1 MKLAIISDIHGNQ
14 IALEAVL
21 ADIKRVGVDQIIC
34 LGDIANVGPHPGQCI
49 DIIRDLNCPVL
60 QGNHELYL
68 LGHIENWD
76 WRISPVWAGMRWARE
91 QLRPDQMEYI
101 ANLPYQHEIAGN
113 GRVGLRQAQPA
124 RQFELTEPVEVT
136 AGRVGATFV
145 HASPLTQY
153 RGFLPDHDDA
163 AIAERMN
170 GLDNTTLFCGHT
182 HVPLYRPWSNSWL
195 VNVGSV
201 GMPVDG
207 TPTAKYVIATRL
219 KREWHVQYRMIEY
232 NVDRLMAEFERVGL
246 QEAGDKVTAVFRYQ
260 MFTGRDLALKF
271 FTEVQHLM
279 KTEGLTDAQAVAQV
293 PLPALAMGWCNGE
306 GVKR

>member
-68 LGHIENWD
+68 LGCFED
-76 WRISPVWAGMRWARE
+76 DAWRTSPIWAGMRWARE
-91 QLRPDQMEYI
+91 QLRPDQIDFI
-101 ANLPYQHEIAGN
+101 ANLPLRYEIEGN
-113 GRVGLRQAQPA
+113 GRA
-124 RQFELTEPVEVT
+124 R
-136 AGRVGATFV
+136 ATFV

-153 RGFLPDHDDA
+153 RGFMPHHDDT

-170 GLDNTTLFCGHT
+170 GLDDTTLFCGHT

-195 VNVGSV
+195 VNTGAL
-201 GMPVDG
+201 GMPIDG
-207 TPTAKYVIATRL
+207 TPTAKYVIATQL
-219 KREWHVQYRMIEY
+219 QQEWHVQYRMIEY
-232 NVDRLMAEFERVGL
+232 NLKQLMAEFEAVGL
-246 QEAGDKVTAVFRYQ
+246 QEVGGKVTAVFRYQ
-260 MFTGRDLALKF
+260 MLTGQPLGNYFFDEMNRLIQNEKLPAEQAL
-271 FTEVQHLM
+271 
-279 KTEGLTDAQAVAQV
+279 AQV
-293 PLPALAMGWCNGE
+293 RLPDLVMGWCNG
-306 GVKR
+306 GAVKR